1 MSQSPANQSANGQ
14 AYRAYLESTLAVL
27 DRLTVID
34 YYPSPLPS
42 PPDEA
47 LAEIVGAFT
56 AWPLPVREQF
66 LAALPAEKLG
76 LFGIFGHRAATLAV
90 RSGEPEKL
98 RLGLVGYAMANVEI
112 PHHRQVDAALAVYY
126 HCARKLELEP
136 QVVFDEAALFAS
148 DEMASRLRA
157 FGRRDD
163 VTLKQFGWREIRQPE
178 GVVFRFEWS

>member
-1 MSQSPANQSANGQ
+1 MSNQPAPNSANGQ

-27 DRLTVID
+27 ERLTVID

-42 PPDEA
+42 PADEA
-47 LAEIVGAFT
+47 LADIVSAFT
-56 AWPLPVREQF
+56 AWPLPARDQF
-66 LAALPAEKLG
+66 LAALPADKRG

-90 RSGEPEKL
+90 RTADTDKL
-98 RLGLVGYAMANVEI
+98 RLGLVGCAIANVEI
-112 PHHRQVDAALAVYY
+112 PPHRKVDAALAVFY

-136 QVVFDEAALFAS
+136 QAVFGEAAQFAT
-148 DEMASRLRA
+148 DEMAARLRA